1 MFKVQPFNGRKS
13 PIFRLLQLKL
23 VVYVYVLR
31 QLKYNNAIHPLT
43 NLVIGYGVAPGLS
56 KTSLYP
62 GNSIMLLIYSGGSR
76 CILQGHCPCKSVFT
90 RMSRFLFWPV
100 LNKSR
105 TSLSNFIFKSEWCL
119 NSRLMVSL
127 RACVRVFG
135 WAFRLLS
142 RKSGGF
148 LVCMAKL
155 SSCTLILIVIK
166 IYWKLG
172 VSSMRMNNNGVES
185 NCTFKLLVTFCN

>member
-119 NSRLMVSL
+119 NSRLMVRYVHVL
-127 RACVRVFG
+127 E
-135 WAFRLLS
+135 
-142 RKSGGF
+142 F
-148 LVCMAKL
+148 LVEL
-155 SSCTLILIVIK
+155 LGSSPGSLEVFLYAWLNYQAV
-166 IYWKLG
+166 
-172 VSSMRMNNNGVES
+172 R
-185 NCTFKLLVTFCN
+185 